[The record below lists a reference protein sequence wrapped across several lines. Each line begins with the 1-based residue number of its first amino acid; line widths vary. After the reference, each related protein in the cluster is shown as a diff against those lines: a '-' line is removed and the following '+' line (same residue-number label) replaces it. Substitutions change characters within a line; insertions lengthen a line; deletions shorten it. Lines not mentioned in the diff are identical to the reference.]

1 MIKGIGID
9 IIEIAR
15 IKDSIDKFGKNF
27 LDRVFTDKE
36 QQIAAERKTYSTFYA
51 GRWAAKEA
59 ISKALGCG
67 IGEQC
72 SFTEIEILNDSQG
85 RPVATLSGNA
95 AKTFASLGANILHIS
110 ISHEN
115 KNAIAMA
122 LLSFE

>member
-1 MIKGIGID
+1 MIKGMGID
-9 IIEIAR
+9 ISEVDR
-15 IKDSIDKFGKNF
+15 IKNSIDKFDKNF
-27 LDRVFTDKE
+27 LDRVFTEKE
-36 QQIAAERKTYSTFYA
+36 QQIAANRKDFATFYA

-85 RPVATLSGNA
+85 RPIATLAGNA
-95 AKTFASLGANILHIS
+95 AKTFASLNGELLHIT
-110 ISHEN
+110 ISHEG

-122 LLSFE
+122 IIE

>member
-1 MIKGIGID
+1 MIKGMGID
-9 IIEIAR
+9 ISEVDR
-15 IKDSIDKFGKNF
+15 IKNSIEKFNKNF
-27 LDRVFTDKE
+27 LDRIFTEKE
-36 QQIAAERKTYSTFYA
+36 QQIAASRKDFATFYA

-95 AKTFASLGANILHIS
+95 AKTFALLHGETLHIT
-110 ISHEN
+110 ISHEG

-122 LLSFE
+122 IIE